1 MNTGTPPRNPDD
13 QYRRPRMGLIAISG
27 LLGAVAL
34 VSLSGARLRSP
45 LWDLDARTT
54 MVFALIAGMH
64 LVAVMGLALRE
75 RAHLDT

>member
-34 VSLSGARLRSP
+34 VSLSGEQRLRG
-45 LWDLDARTT
+45 
-54 MVFALIAGMH
+54 ALFG
-64 LVAVMGLALRE
+64 GG
-75 RAHLDT
+75 